1 MSTSPAY
8 SKISAAAPITIIGKD
23 LDAVATFNADVT
35 PGSGVLKAGTIMK
48 YSVATQQ
55 LAPAVLGTDVI
66 HGILSDDGDFSD
78 AVVIYP
84 AMIYRGGTFLR
95 QEIESANNTAITPD
109 SAVDMALRDKG
120 IYLEQSYEG
129 YLGLSPVPAGVLP
142 LDEEAAAEAAA
153 KTAKTDSAQAKAD
166 SAQAKAEPHNK
177 VQHK

>member
-1 MSTSPAY
+1 
-8 SKISAAAPITIIGKD
+8 
-23 LDAVATFNADVT
+23 
-35 PGSGVLKAGTIMK
+35 
-48 YSVATQQ
+48 
-55 LAPAVLGTDVI
+55 
-66 HGILSDDGDFSD
+66 
-78 AVVIYP
+78 
-84 AMIYRGGTFLR
+84 MIYRGGTFLR

-153 KTAKTDSAQAKAD
+153 KTAKADSAQAKAEP
-166 SAQAKAEPHNK
+166 AQAKAEPHNK